1 MEEEQAGVPRD
12 GHHAKMNR
20 AIYRDILN
28 ENLVQSAPDFR
39 LCQRFTF
46 QQDIDPKCTAK
57 AVKKDVIKMK
67 GSE

>member
-1 MEEEQAGVPRD
+1 
-12 GHHAKMNR
+12 MNR